1 MAENRTRNVK
11 CFHSILPRLSPAG
24 ARWQAT
30 TKVVLLFSFTGC
42 FITFWQTSIPQ
53 TQARVRPQNPL
64 LETVHTIFKGKFGLK
79 ILPGNI
85 NPFLGLPFKFGPR
98 ENRPMRFP
106 ILVKH
111 RTFPDAPAIFAE
123 VIAVVHVGVGAFE
136 EKQETFAPG
145 LHKLVG
151 GIRRT
156 VRGFSRSW

>member
-30 TKVVLLFSFTGC
+30 TKVLLFSFTGC

-64 LETVHTIFKGKFGLK
+64 FKAVQAILKGKFGLE
-79 ILPGNI
+79 ILPGNV
-85 NPFLGLPFKFGPR
+85 NPFLRLAFKRIPR

-106 ILVKH
+106 VLVKH
-111 RTFPDAPAIFAE
+111 RTFPEAAAIFAE